1 MNSLRIVINFS
12 YDLCSCSRKNVSR
25 DKHDNKKEKEKI
37 NGSYKC
43 VHLVLTSFTVAIIYN
58 NIIIILYCAVPYC
71 HNNNSTETHS
81 PSMYL
86 KRKPYN
92 LAGYSACRVSVKT
105 FF

>member
-12 YDLCSCSRKNVSR
+12 YDLCLCSKKNVSR

-43 VHLVLTSFTVAIIYN
+43 VHLILTSFTVAII
-58 NIIIILYCAVPYC
+58 ILYCAILYC
-71 HNNNSTETHS
+71 NNNNTTETHS
-81 PSMYL
+81 PSVYL
-86 KRKPYN
+86 KRIPYN
-92 LAGYSACRVSVKT
+92 LGGYSECRVSVKT